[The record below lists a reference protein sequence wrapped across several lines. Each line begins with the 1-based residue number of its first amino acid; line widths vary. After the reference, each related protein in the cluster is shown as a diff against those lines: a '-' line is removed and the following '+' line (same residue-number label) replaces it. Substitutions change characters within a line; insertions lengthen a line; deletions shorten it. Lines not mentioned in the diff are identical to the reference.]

1 MQDFLNFGVPNLR
14 TKKEEKYPNDGV
26 LTVKALEK
34 KGNGRKIE
42 FNPKAIEML
51 GIDVENEKNRVAFSF
66 IAGTTKIYIANRT
79 GEDTKQDVKVT
90 KQESISD
97 KRYYEYIKKLLG
109 LDINGQEDVE
119 LKLTNVAGNYNGNN
133 VYEVELLTGNVTATA
148 TTETAEPTISEA
160 QDAPIADETVIPVD
174 EALVETTTQ
183 VEEVAETTPLEEN
196 VVDSSAET
204 PVETVETVEAE
215 EVSNDPIAG
224 TEDFVGNVE
233 TKETPSFIAPKSNNP
248 FAN

>member
-14 TKKEEKYPNDGV
+14 TKREEKYPNDGV

-34 KGNGRKIE
+34 KGGGRKIE

-51 GIDVENEKNRVAFSF
+51 GIDVENDKNRVAFSF

-79 GEDTKQDVKVT
+79 GEDTKQDIKVT

-109 LDINGQEDVE
+109 LDIEGQEDVE

-133 VYEVELLTGNVTATA
+133 VYEVELLSTVDIN
-148 TTETAEPTISEA
+148 TTDVVAEHPMTEA

-174 EALVETTTQ
+174 EALVE
-183 VEEVAETTPLEEN
+183 A
-196 VVDSSAET
+196 
-204 PVETVETVEAE
+204 PVETVVETDMETTETVEVE
-215 EVSNDPIAG
+215 VVNDSESEVSNEPIAG
-224 TEDFVGNVE
+224 TEDFVGNTEEV
-233 TKETPSFIAPKSNNP
+233 KETLKPSFVAPKSNNP
-248 FAN
+248 FAI

>member
-26 LTVKALEK
+26 LTVKVLEK
-34 KGNGRKIE
+34 KGGGRKIE

-66 IAGTTKIYIANRT
+66 VAGTTKIYIANRT
-79 GEDTKQDVKVT
+79 GEDTKQDIKVT

-109 LDINGQEDVE
+109 LDIEGQEDVE
-119 LKLTNVAGNYNGNN
+119 LKLTNVAGQYNGNN
-133 VYEVELLTGNVTATA
+133 VYEVELLSTVDIN
-148 TTETAEPTISEA
+148 TTDVVAEHPMTEA
-160 QDAPIADETVIPVD
+160 LDAPVADETVIPVD
-174 EALVETTTQ
+174 SALVENT
-183 VEEVAETTPLEEN
+183 N
-196 VVDSSAET
+196 VIDET
-204 PVETVETVEAE
+204 PVETVEATVIDGDVE
-215 EVSNDPIAG
+215 EVSNEPIAG
-224 TEDFVGNVE
+224 TEDFVGNTEEV
-233 TKETPSFIAPKSNNP
+233 KETPVPSFVAPKSNNP

>member
-66 IAGTTKIYIANRT
+66 VAGTTKIYIANRT
-79 GEDTKQDVKVT
+79 GEDTKQDIKVT

-119 LKLTNVAGNYNGNN
+119 LKLTNVAGKYNGNN

-148 TTETAEPTISEA
+148 TTETAEPAISEA

-174 EALVETTTQ
+174 EALVETTT
-183 VEEVAETTPLEEN
+183 PLEEN

-204 PVETVETVEAE
+204 PVETSVETVEAE
-215 EVSNDPIAG
+215 EVSNEPIAG
-224 TEDFVGNVE
+224 TEDFVGNTEV
-233 TKETPSFIAPKSNNP
+233 KETPSFVAPKSNNP
-248 FAN
+248 FAS